1 MTSCVPWT
9 QEGTNALF
17 SMKDARSGDDG
28 ENVCII
34 DIIQSFYFL
43 LRISSY
49 FYAELTLPFSHV

>member
-34 DIIQSFYFL
+34 DIVQSFYFL

-49 FYAELTLPFSHV
+49 F